1 MFIDTSALKESGLG
15 KIVLFYTK
23 KNKRV
28 SSTIKSAADRLIA
41 AWSRPILKRS
51 AFYRDRSL
59 VLSSANTSM
68 LPGQKV
74 KPIKLST
81 IMEQAKRE
89 ENGKVRN
96 AVRIPQKAMYDYTVV
111 PRSNVNMNAG
121 GIVGA
126 NSAMDAE
133 KRRVA
138 EARLRRVQ
146 RKVDANKQRVARM

>member
-28 SSTIKSAADRLIA
+28 SPSIKSAADRLIA

-51 AFYRDRSL
+51 ASYRDRSL
-59 VLSSANTSM
+59 VLAASSTSV
-68 LPGQKV
+68 LPGQKI

-111 PRSNVNMNAG
+111 PRSTVNTGNTGPNNA
-121 GIVGA
+121 I
-126 NSAMDAE
+126 DAE
-133 KRRVA
+133 KRRA
-138 EARLRRVQ
+138 ADARLRRVQ
-146 RKVDANKQRVARM
+146 RKVESNKQRVARM